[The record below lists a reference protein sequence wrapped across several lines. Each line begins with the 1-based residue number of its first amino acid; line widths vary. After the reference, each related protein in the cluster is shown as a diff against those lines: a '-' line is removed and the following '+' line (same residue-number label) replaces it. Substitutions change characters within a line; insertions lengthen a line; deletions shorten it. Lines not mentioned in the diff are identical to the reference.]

1 MRLPGFAIRNHRIT
15 ILLYLAFLILGIGG
29 ILNMPASEDPPV
41 DPPTVS
47 IYAFYSGTS
56 PVDMERLVVEPLEE
70 AINELEGIKELG
82 TKIEV
87 GLAKLVVI

>member
-1 MRLPGFAIRNHRIT
+1 
-15 ILLYLAFLILGIGG
+15 
-29 ILNMPASEDPPV
+29 
-41 DPPTVS
+41 
-47 IYAFYSGTS
+47 
-56 PVDMERLVVEPLEE
+56 VEPLEE